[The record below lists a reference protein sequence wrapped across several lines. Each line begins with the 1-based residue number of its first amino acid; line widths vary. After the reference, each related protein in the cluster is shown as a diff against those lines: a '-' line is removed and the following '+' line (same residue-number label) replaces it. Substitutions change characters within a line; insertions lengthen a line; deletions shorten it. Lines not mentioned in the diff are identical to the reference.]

1 MYRLMTIV
9 LEIILGLVMNKLISP
24 NQFVFLKGRMLVDGV
39 VVVNE
44 VINFAKRSNK
54 SCLIFKTNFEKA
66 YDSVS

>member
-9 LEIILGLVMNKLISP
+9 FEIILGLVMNKLISP

-44 VINFAKRSNK
+44 VINLAKISNK